1 MRKITNKLKYTL
13 ITVLLLV
20 ITSFFYVQNDHRK
33 RKNTD
38 LQNNEKVEK
47 NINAVNISKVCFE
60 NNCFEVEIA
69 DTLEKHAQGLM
80 NRERLNSE
88 SGMLFIFDTESKRS
102 FWMKNTLIPLDI
114 IWIDENKKVVFIK
127 HNAEP
132 CKTEKCKT
140 FGPNKNAKY
149 VLEINGGLAE
159 EIGLTEEDVLEFR

>member
-1 MRKITNKLKYTL
+1 MSKINNKTKY
-13 ITVLLLV
+13 ILV
-20 ITSFFYVQNDHRK
+20 IALLFLAVYFFIG
-33 RKNTD
+33 
-38 LQNNEKVEK
+38 QNNHNKQEKK
-47 NINAVNISKVCFE
+47 NSNSQTQKNNISKVCFE

-127 HNAEP
+127 HDAEP

-149 VLEINGGLAE
+149 VLEINGGLANKIE
-159 EIGLTEEDVLEFR
+159 LTEEDVLEFR